1 MIVLT
6 RAGVCARLAG
16 LGGPA
21 WQCGVVF
28 FTPRRPGPAVE
39 PAGPGRQEDRRGRR
53 IRMAGQNRAA
63 CQEAVRA
70 LADCRP
76 RRAFRLRPLPET
88 PVGYPRGGR
97 GQREKICDEGTTAAV
112 QDSQRTEPYNWL
124 VVVPHGL

>member
-28 FTPRRPGPAVE
+28 FTPRRPGPAVG

-70 LADCRP
+70 PGGLQAASGFPAASAAGDSG
-76 RRAFRLRPLPET
+76 RLSAWRT
-88 PVGYPRGGR
+88 
-97 GQREKICDEGTTAAV
+97 GTK
-112 QDSQRTEPYNWL
+112 RKNL
-124 VVVPHGL
+124 